1 MLAWPQWPRVPLH
14 VPLWCIVVVLAYL
27 GPGCTNDTPASAQHK
42 QARED
47 PGAPK
52 SVKED
57 PGAPKPVKVA
67 RVGQVPMERMVTALG
82 SLAAYEQATVSVKAP
97 GRVQNIGVDLG
108 SIVKRGQILAQ
119 IEAQDYQ
126 LRVQQA
132 EAALAQARVRL
143 GLAPGQSGAR
153 LDLERSSTVK
163 QARALLDEAKANHER
178 SLTLFQQGVLAQA
191 QLGTAEAA
199 YKVAQSRYEDALE
212 EMRNRQAILGQRQ
225 SDLDLARQ
233 QLTDTTIHAPFD
245 GAVQERRANVGE
257 YLAAGA
263 PIATIVRMD
272 PVRLRVDVPEREATS
287 VRIGQTVRVTVEG
300 DTTLYTGRIARL
312 SPTLTPQ
319 SRMLLVEAEVKNP
332 GTLRPGAFARTDIV
346 VDANNPAVAVPANAI
361 VTFAGVEKVLMV
373 QGGKTV
379 EKTIITRRRTGD
391 WVEVASGVN
400 VGDIVVIN
408 PGNLQSGQAVTVME

>member
-1 MLAWPQWPRVPLH
+1 
-14 VPLWCIVVVLAYL
+14 
-27 GPGCTNDTPASAQHK
+27 
-42 QARED
+42 
-47 PGAPK
+47 
-52 SVKED
+52 
-57 PGAPKPVKVA
+57 
-67 RVGQVPMERMVTALG
+67 MERMVTALG
-82 SLAAYEQATVSVKAP
+82 SLAAYEQATVSVKVP
-97 GRVQNIGVDLG
+97 GRVQHIDVDLG

-153 LDLERSSTVK
+153 LDLERTSTVK
-163 QARALLDEAKANHER
+163 QARALLDEAKATHER

-191 QLGTAEAA
+191 QLGAAEAA

-225 SDLDLARQ
+225 SELDLARQ

-361 VTFAGVEKVLMV
+361 VTFAGVEKILVV

-379 EKTIITRRRTGD
+379 EKTITTRRRTGD

-400 VGDIVVIN
+400 VGDMVVIN
-408 PGNLQSGQAVTVME
+408 PGNLQAGQAVTVME